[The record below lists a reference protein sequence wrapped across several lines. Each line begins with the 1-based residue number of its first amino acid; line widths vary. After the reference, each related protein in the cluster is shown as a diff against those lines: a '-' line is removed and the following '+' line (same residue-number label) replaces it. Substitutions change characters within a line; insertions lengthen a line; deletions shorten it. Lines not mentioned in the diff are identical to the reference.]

1 MVSDVFYS
9 KPNRMAHQEKKNKNV
24 KKAAT
29 KPAKIAGQVVLP
41 KYARNETVIT
51 APTVSPKAKK
61 G

>member
-1 MVSDVFYS
+1 
-9 KPNRMAHQEKKNKNV
+9 MAHQEKKNKNV

-29 KPAKIAGQVVLP
+29 KPAKIAGQPVLP

-51 APTVSPKAKK
+51 TPAVSPKAKK